1 MVSKE
6 FFEFIS
12 AHCGNVV
19 AWLLTLWPFIHLIL
33 LFKSLDRK
41 IFSEYIA
48 LINNGFEGKGV
59 WITAIKIVFVKQYP
73 QIQLYLALSILYFG
87 FRIGFAVFIV
97 GSLLTLVYTVL
108 SSKETEL
115 SIKDAILII
124 AAIIN
129 SILLLYAAKQITA
142 RFALT
147 GVLW

>member
-87 FRIGFAVFIV
+87 FRIGFAVCIV

>member
-19 AWLLTLWPFIHLIL
+19 AWLLISLPFIHLIFL
-33 LFKSLDRK
+33 LRSFDRK

-48 LINNGFEGKGV
+48 LINDGFKGKGV
-59 WITAIKIVFVKQYP
+59 WITTIKIVFIKQYP
-73 QIQLYLALSILYFG
+73 KIQLYLTLSILYFG
-87 FRIGFAVFIV
+87 FRIGFAVFVV

-129 SILLLYAAKQITA
+129 SILLLYAVKQITI
-142 RFALT
+142 RFAWT

>member
-12 AHCGNVV
+12 THCGNVV
-19 AWLLTLWPFIHLIL
+19 AWLLILWPFIHLIL

-48 LINNGFEGKGV
+48 LINKGSEGKGV

-115 SIKDAILII
+115 SIKDAILVI